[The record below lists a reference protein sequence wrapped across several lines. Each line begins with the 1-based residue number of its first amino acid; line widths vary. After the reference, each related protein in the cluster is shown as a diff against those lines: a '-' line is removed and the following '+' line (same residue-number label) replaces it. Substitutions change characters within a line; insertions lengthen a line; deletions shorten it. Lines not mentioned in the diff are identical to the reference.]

1 MADPINLLPV
11 ELSRPKRTGP
21 EEIIPVSDEAMP
33 DFGAPEALMA
43 DDFWSNLKQF
53 LFERPVKVAEIKGA
67 PFTRA
72 GFGDGIKDNFRY
84 FFSGP
89 KVSNRPID
97 TRYEVNWGGNFGS
110 FKERLKE
117 FISPSKPAPLPP
129 GIQAVKVKDIW
140 SKDENFGWTQ
150 IISFAFHGS
159 VIALLIIPFLGWFSP
174 KISAVN
180 KPATLNTPIDI
191 SPYMA
196 KLPAG
201 KDKAGG
207 GGGGG
212 DHSLTPA
219 GKGKAPKF
227 AMTQYAPPTE
237 IYKNPKPQIPVAPTL
252 LGPPDLK
259 IANPN
264 MENFGDPLSKSAEL
278 SNGTGGGGGIGSG
291 NGGGIGSG
299 DGGGLGPGSGGGT
312 GGGVFRAGTGGV
324 GSPSCFYMPN
334 PPYSEEARKAKYSG
348 VVLVDAVVTLDGR
361 VTEPRVI
368 KSPGLGLDETT
379 VTTMRTWRCKA
390 ALGPN
395 GKPVPTRVQF
405 EVNFRLY

>member
-1 MADPINLLPV
+1 MPSSAL
-11 ELSRPKRTGP
+11 
-21 EEIIPVSDEAMP
+21 P
-33 DFGAPEALMA
+33 DFDTPANLMPN
-43 DDFWSNLKQF
+43 DFWSNLKQF
-53 LFERPVKVAEIKGA
+53 LFERPVKVIERKDA
-67 PFTRA
+67 PFTRT
-72 GFGDGIKDNFRY
+72 GFGEGMRDNFKY

-89 KVSNRPID
+89 KVANRPID

-159 VIALLIIPFLGWFSP
+159 LIALLIIPFLNIFSTP
-174 KISAVN
+174 TKAVN
-180 KPATLNTPIDI
+180 KQALNTPIDI
-191 SPYMA
+191 SPYIS
-196 KLPAG
+196 KLPSG

-237 IYKNPKPQIPVAPTL
+237 VYKNPKPILPVAPTL

-264 MENFGDPLSKSAEL
+264 MDNFGDPLSKSAEL

-312 GGGVFRAGTGGV
+312 GGGAFRAGVNGV

-348 VVLVDAVVTLDGR
+348 VVLVRAVVTVDGR
-361 VTEPRVI
+361 VTEPHVI
-368 KSPGLGLDETT
+368 RSPGLGLDETT
-379 VTTMRTWRCKA
+379 VQTMRTWRCKA
-390 ALGPN
+390 ALGP
-395 GKPVPTRVQF
+395 GGRPVPTQVDF